1 MLIYDTR
8 LIGDRLLALRKRR
21 GLTQM
26 ELADAAGIAD
36 RTYAD
41 IERGSKKMRV
51 DTALHICQALNVT
64 PDEIFTQEDN
74 TELCRA
80 RSELFARLD
89 NCSAKE
95 QRTALKILAAYI
107 DSL

>member
-1 MLIYDTR
+1 
-8 LIGDRLLALRKRR
+8 
-21 GLTQM
+21 M

-51 DTALHICQALNVT
+51 DTALRICQALNVT
-64 PDEIFTQEDN
+64 PDEIFTQEDSS
-74 TELCRA
+74 ELCQA
-80 RSELFARLD
+80 RSELLARLD
-89 NCSAKE
+89 NCSPKE
-95 QRTALKILAAYI
+95 QRTALKILSAYI

>member
-1 MLIYDTR
+1 
-8 LIGDRLLALRKRR
+8 
-21 GLTQM
+21 M

-51 DTALHICQALNVT
+51 DTALRICQALNVT
-64 PDEIFTQEDN
+64 PDEIFTQEDSS
-74 TELCRA
+74 ELCQA
-80 RSELFARLD
+80 RSELLARLD
-89 NCSAKE
+89 NCSPKE
-95 QRTALKILAAYI
+95 QRTALKILSEFF